1 MIETQRDQ
9 PDAGS
14 GVLAIDKFVNQ
25 LELAEASGIFQWW
38 NLNTL
43 LRQRQKKLRLG
54 LGFGIKA
61 VPGFTANTAACPA
74 GISVPNSNPA
84 VRNLRIRLVGLVWK
98 NLEKLRSV
106 VYADN
111 ERPHPQHELVNLRSI
126 VG

>member
-1 MIETQRDQ
+1 MLK
-9 PDAGS
+9 
-14 GVLAIDKFVNQ
+14 LAD
-25 LELAEASGIFQWW
+25 ASGIFQWW
-38 NLNTL
+38 NLNTV

-54 LGFGIKA
+54 LGFGINA

-84 VRNLRIRLVGLVWK
+84 VRNLLIGLVGLVWR
-98 NLEKLRSV
+98 NLEKLISV

-111 ERPHPQHELVNLRSI
+111 EGQLPQHELVNFRSI